1 MAYLYEYLIFLA
13 QAITI
18 VVAILIVM
26 SSIIALTHK
35 DPHGADLGYLSVTK
49 INDSVRNLRHAMEA
63 NLLPPDAVKKQHK
76 QEAKAENKAQKS
88 KTELLKNEQKAAK
101 AGSSSLLK
109 KTQTAVAGDDAEVEV
124 DSVATPSPKRVFVMR
139 FDGDVKASGVDCLST
154 EISAIL
160 TLATNEDEVV
170 VCLESPGGMVHSYG
184 LAASQLMRIRDQGIP
199 LTAAVDKVAASG
211 GYLMAAVAN
220 KIIAAPFAL
229 IGSIGVVAQVPN
241 VYRLLKKNDVD
252 VEVLTA
258 GKYKRTLTTLG
269 ENTEEGRRK
278 FVEELEDVH
287 ALFQE
292 FVLDNRPELDIEK
305 VATGEAW
312 YGKRALELNLV
323 DSLST
328 SDQYLI
334 DLCEHSDVFDVKWQ
348 ERKKPIDKLMSKVTG
363 VLDKVEGVLSSWRA

>member
-26 SSIIALTHK
+26 SSIIGLTHK

-49 INDSVRNLRHAMEA
+49 INDSVRNLRHTMEA
-63 NLLPPDAVKKQHK
+63 NLLPPNAVKKQHK
-76 QEAKAENKAQKS
+76 QEVKAENKAQKS
-88 KTELLKNEQKAAK
+88 KTEVLKKEQKAAK
-101 AGSSSLLK
+101 VDSSSLLK
-109 KTQTAVAGDDAEVEV
+109 KTQNAADVEV
-124 DSVATPSPKRVFVMR
+124 DSVAKSDPKRVFVLR
-139 FDGDVKASGVDCLST
+139 FDGDVKASGVDGLST
-154 EISAIL
+154 EVSAIL
-160 TLATNEDEVV
+160 TMATNEDEVV

-241 VYRLLKKNDVD
+241 VYRLLKKNDID

-258 GKYKRTLTTLG
+258 GKYKRTLSTLG
-269 ENTEEGRRK
+269 ENTAEGRRK

-334 DLCEHSDVFDVKWQ
+334 DLCEHCDVFDVKWQ
-348 ERKKPIDKLMSKVTG
+348 EQKKPIDKLMSKVTG